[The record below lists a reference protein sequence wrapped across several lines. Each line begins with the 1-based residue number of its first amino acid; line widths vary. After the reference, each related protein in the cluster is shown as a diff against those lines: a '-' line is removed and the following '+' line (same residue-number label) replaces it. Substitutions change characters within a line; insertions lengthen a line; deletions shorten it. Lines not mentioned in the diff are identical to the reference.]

1 VRRSLYALSF
11 IVALAPIASI
21 ASAQDAP
28 TQTDAGAPTTTVVP
42 TPTQTQ
48 APTPTPTQTQAP
60 TPTPTQTP
68 TPSAAIS
75 DQEPLRLGRM
85 LELEADRAR
94 ARRYGSSA
102 TQMVLGAGA
111 VIASSLLFTVSVDP
125 SFQTLFDILAVAGM
139 VSGGL
144 TIIDGVI
151 SLFATSPMERAF
163 ERYAPVAI
171 DTSLSPSERLHRGEA
186 LLEAMS
192 NAERSLRYT
201 SGVESLILG
210 GLEAAL
216 AIVFA
221 ADNDLWVGD
230 PNGSTNRALF
240 GVAFGV
246 AAIGSIGEGIA
257 KIGWERGPAEV
268 AWEHWHASHEAVTV
282 HTSKVRFAPSVGPT
296 RGGAAVGFSLR
307 F

>member
-1 VRRSLYALSF
+1 MRRSLYALSF
-11 IVALAPIASI
+11 IAALAPIPVASI

-42 TPTQTQ
+42 TT
-48 APTPTPTQTQAP
+48 
-60 TPTPTQTP
+60 TPTQTP
-68 TPSAAIS
+68 TPPTQTPTPTPTVAAVS
-75 DQEPLRLGRM
+75 EQEPLHLGRM
-85 LELEADRAR
+85 LELEAERAR

-102 TQMVLGAGA
+102 TQMVLGGGA
-111 VIASSLLFTVSVDP
+111 VLASSLLLTVNVDP
-125 SFQTLFDILAVAGM
+125 SFQTLFEILAVAGM

-144 TIIDGVI
+144 TIIDGII
-151 SLFATSPMERAF
+151 SLFASSPMERAF
-163 ERYAPVAI
+163 ERYAPIAI
-171 DTSLSPSERLHRGEA
+171 DTSLSASERLHRGEA

-201 SGVESLILG
+201 TGVENLILG

-230 PNGSTNRALF
+230 PNASTNRALF

-246 AAIGSIGEGIA
+246 AAAGSIGEAIA
-257 KIGWERGPAEV
+257 KIAWERGPAEV

-282 HTSKVRFAPSVGPT
+282 HTSKVRFTPTVGPT